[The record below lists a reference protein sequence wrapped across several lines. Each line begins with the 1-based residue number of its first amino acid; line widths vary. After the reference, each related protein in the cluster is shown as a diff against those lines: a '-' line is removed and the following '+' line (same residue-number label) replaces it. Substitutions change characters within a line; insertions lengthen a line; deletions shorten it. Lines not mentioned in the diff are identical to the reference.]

1 MRFVLPINGA
11 EEEKGR
17 SKKKHLKFKN
27 VKVSLQCHSYSLTN
41 NAQLFSPQLE
51 RLWRHELQRVRRP
64 VKIDDVELHRRV
76 GLARLHAEQT
86 VQTSDNNKHTSS
98 QEGNA
103 LWVTSDVLWL
113 VLHHQT
119 SHFRIHTQSD
129 SYTCAG
135 VQKWSLCFVWRTW
148 KIANQTWN
156 MESGG
161 RICIPSLLS
170 SELQIHEELPLRQS
184 NAAEISV
191 VDVNWIL
198 GLNLGFFAVIF
209 SFICFDFLC
218 KTLHTERAP
227 RKDPL
232 REQQVPL
239 SIKHNT
245 KRL

>member
-1 MRFVLPINGA
+1 MQNKQSG
-11 EEEKGR
+11 
-17 SKKKHLKFKN
+17 
-27 VKVSLQCHSYSLTN
+27 LQTTTN
-41 NAQLFSPQLE
+41 T
-51 RLWRHELQRVRRP
+51 H
-64 VKIDDVELHRRV
+64 HRRRGTFYESHLTFCDRCCIIKQV
-76 GLARLHAEQT
+76 TLESTH
-86 VQTSDNNKHTSS
+86 S
-98 QEGNA
+98 Q
-103 LWVTSDVLWL
+103 
-113 VLHHQT
+113 
-119 SHFRIHTQSD
+119 D

-135 VQKWSLCFVWRTW
+135 AQKWSLCFVWRTW